1 MSASNS
7 QRKCLRFR
15 VRGKVQGVW
24 FRESTRREA
33 EVLGLSGYAA
43 NLDDGSVEVVAAGG
57 DAELDKLAAWLR
69 IGPPLARVDQLTSEQ
84 IADPGKRGF
93 FTR

>member
-1 MSASNS
+1 MMSAG
-7 QRKCLRFR
+7 RKKCMRFR
-15 VRGKVQGVW
+15 IRGKVQGVW

-33 EVLGLSGYAA
+33 EILGLSGYAA
-43 NLDDGSVEVVAAGG
+43 NLEDGSVEVVAAGD

-69 IGPPLARVDQLTSEQ
+69 HGPPLARVEQLSSEE
-84 IADPGKRGF
+84 IANPGESGF

>member
-1 MSASNS
+1 M
-7 QRKCLRFR
+7 LFR

-33 EVLGLSGYAA
+33 EILGLCGYAA
-43 NLDDGSVEVVAAGG
+43 NLEDGSVEVVAAGG
-57 DAELDKLAAWLR
+57 DAELDKIAAWLR
-69 IGPPLARVDQLTSEQ
+69 HGPPLARVEQLTSEE
-84 IADPGKRGF
+84 IADSGLTGF

>member
-1 MSASNS
+1 M
-7 QRKCLRFR
+7 RFII
-15 VRGKVQGVW
+15 RGKVQGVW

-33 EVLGLSGYAA
+33 ETLGLSGYAA
-43 NLDDGSVEVVAAGG
+43 NLEDGSVEVVAAGG

-69 IGPPLARVDQLTSEQ
+69 HGPTLARVEQLSSEE
-84 IADPGKRGF
+84 IGDPGKSGF